1 MNSRTLALL
10 NSTCSN
16 KGRVQEFKN
25 EIWQKVKG
33 QELKSALHLQNNYFI
48 QKLKLNWVFL
58 NKCDLSLFGLKWKHI
73 WKWKYPKLLQINAAI
88 CAPMSPRRYNEL
100 SDAQVSV
107 EPSVSNSQLAW
118 SAWSPGSQ
126 RFGRFAHF
134 TQLWILCSILHILHN
149 LFKTRNRMHNFS
161 HFAQLTFFGKVC
173 IFCTTLHILHN
184 YEYFAQFR
192 KFSQFIQNFAYFAQ
206 LSLFCT
212 VFTICRVMHIWQFS
226 VFCIIFH
233 VSGICTFWTILHILQ
248 TFADFTKFYRFT
260 C

>member
-1 MNSRTLALL
+1 M
-10 NSTCSN
+10 
-16 KGRVQEFKN
+16 KEEFKN
-25 EIWQKVKG
+25 EIWQEVKG
-33 QELKSALHLQNNYFI
+33 QELKSALHLQNNHFI

-73 WKWKYPKLLQINAAI
+73 WKWKYPYLLQINAAI

-134 TQLWILCSILHILHN
+134 KQLWILCSILHILHN
-149 LFKTRNRMHNFS
+149 LFRTQNRMHNFS
-161 HFAQLTFFGKVC
+161 HFAQLTFFGKLC

-184 YEYFAQFR
+184 YEYFAQFCT
-192 KFSQFIQNFAYFAQ
+192 FSQFIQNFAYFAQ
-206 LSLFCT
+206 ISLFCT
-212 VFTICRVMHIWQFS
+212 VFTICRVMHIAHFAT
-226 VFCIIFH
+226 FH
-233 VSGICTFWTILHILQ
+233 ILHNLFCMNMHILDNFAH
-248 TFADFTKFYRFT
+248 FADFCRFR
-260 C
+260 